1 MMATETILQDLL
13 ALDAP
18 AWRALLQQF
27 FSPSAALFTVIALP
41 STKAADDLA
50 AEEQRVVQERLSTL
64 GEEELNALEEKNEEA
79 QKENET
85 PIPPTVIET
94 IAVPSMKGL
103 FCRSECDCV
112 VEGDAVSLVHGCDD
126 DTMNEALKRQAEEV
140 VRRWEFRWRVE
151 R

>member
-1 MMATETILQDLL
+1 MMATETILQDVL
-13 ALDAP
+13 ALDAS
-18 AWRALLQQF
+18 AWRELLQQF
-27 FSPSAALFTVIALP
+27 FTPSTAQFTVIALP

-50 AEEQRVVQERLSTL
+50 AEEQRIVQERLSAM

-85 PIPPTVIET
+85 PIPPSVIER
-94 IAVPSMKGL
+94 IAVPSMEAL

-112 VEGDAVSLVHGCDD
+112 VEGDEVSQFHRCDD

-140 VRRWEFRWRVE
+140 VRRWALHRSSEG
-151 R
+151 